1 MSLQELEAKFAS
13 LKDKAEGDFKDLV
26 LHLEAVFQHVQISHA
41 GAIVK
46 GAVYDSL
53 HAAAIKVENIANNT
67 VLPAAQEVEAVA
79 ETVEKTVRKATSR
92 KTTTS

>member
-26 LHLEAVFQHVQISHA
+26 LHLEAVFQHIQISHA
-41 GAIVK
+41 ESLVK
-46 GAVYDSL
+46 NAVYDSL
-53 HAAAIKVENIANNT
+53 HAASVKIENIANNT
-67 VLPAAQEVEAVA
+67 VIPAAKEVEAVA
-79 ETVEKTVRKATSR
+79 ETVVKTARKATSS